1 MAAAARGATLLAVL
15 MALAHPQA
23 VLPGCTRLHGERA
36 APAALRHADVA
47 PRLRRR
53 GGPGAGGGGA
63 SGKRAGT
70 APGSG
75 EEKPA
80 AKRKR
85 AGGGGGGGFFMPRP
99 PPPRHGEKPIPQGT
113 PTCLAGMQFVVTGAM
128 CKRTHSSE

>member
-1 MAAAARGATLLAVL
+1 MAAAARGATLLVVL

-23 VLPGCTRLHGERA
+23 ALPGCTRLHGDRGAERA
-36 APAALRHADVA
+36 PRHADVA
-47 PRLRRR
+47 TRLSMR
-53 GGPGAGGGGA
+53 GGTGEGGGGA
-63 SGKRAGT
+63 GGKRAGT
-70 APGSG
+70 ARGSG

>member
-15 MALAHPQA
+15 MALARPQA
-23 VLPGCTRLHGERA
+23 VLPGCTRLHSERA
-36 APAALRHADVA
+36 AAPRRADVA
-47 PRLRRR
+47 PRLSLR
-53 GGPGAGGGGA
+53 GGTGAGGGGA
-63 SGKRAGT
+63 GGKRAGT